1 MRRRRLIWLAPITVL
16 VAVALTY
23 SSTSADQP
31 ARPSSIPDAAFTPVM
46 LAPAA
51 TVPATTVPS
60 LTTLTFREP
69 APIQSLP
76 ARAHPPVPAA
86 KVLVFVKP
94 TPKPAPKPR
103 PKATSPKSNTT
114 LAAVPSVADARAYAR
129 ARIGSTQFSCLDA
142 LFDRES
148 GWNTFARN
156 PSTGAYGIPQ
166 ALPGSKMGSIASDWR
181 YNPLTQVKWGLS
193 YIAGVYGTA
202 CAAWSH
208 SQNFGWY

>member
-1 MRRRRLIWLAPITVL
+1 MRRLLVWLAPIIVL
-16 VAVALTY
+16 VALALTY

-31 ARPSSIPDAAFTPVM
+31 SRPSSIPNSAFMPVM

-60 LTTLTFREP
+60 PTTLTILDP
-69 APIQSLP
+69 APVPSLP
-76 ARAHPPVPAA
+76 ARPAPPMPAG
-86 KVLVFVKP
+86 KVLVVVKP

-103 PKATSPKSNTT
+103 PKATLPP
-114 LAAVPSVADARAYAR
+114 VPSVADARAYAR
-129 ARIGSTQFSCLDA
+129 ARIGSPQFSCLDA
-142 LFDRES
+142 LFEHES
-148 GWNTFARN
+148 SWNTFARN
-156 PSTGAYGIPQ
+156 PSSGAYGIPQ

-193 YIAGVYGTA
+193 YIAAAYGTA